1 MRTFSDNAAVV
12 DAHTQTKARTKTQ
25 APDPPAALRTFLPW
39 GWAGVLFLLYAT
51 VAVRRH
57 QLLRTT
63 GYDLGIF
70 EQAVRAYAQL
80 RAPVVPLRG
89 EGFNLLGDHFHPL
102 IAVLAPFYRLW
113 PSPVCLLVAQAA
125 LLAVAVVPLARWAAR
140 VLGRRAAHVVAFG
153 YGASWGI
160 ASAAAFDFHEV
171 ALAVPLLAFA
181 LEALGRGR
189 WRRAVAWGAPLLL
202 VKEDLGLTLAALG
215 AYVAWK
221 GPRRLGIAT
230 AVAGVAGSLIE
241 IKLLLPAFNPGGGYA
256 HGGNLA
262 DAHGSLLADL
272 AFMPLDA
279 LRPDVKAMTLVL
291 VFAPSALIALR
302 SPLAL
307 LAVPT
312 LAWRMLSENSFHWGT
327 AFHYSA
333 VLMPIV
339 FAGLIDALG
348 RHRDEAATAPGTV
361 ATPGSTGT
369 PTEPGT
375 PTAPGTGAP
384 TPAHAAA
391 ADAPAAD
398 VRTADPSAGRRPG
411 PRPPALRRWA
421 ARAQGARGP
430 AARHVRASLATV
442 FAVTVVMLPSFPL
455 AQLAQR
461 ATWHTTRHIE
471 AAHALLRQIPDG
483 ATVAA
488 SNRLAPQLTSR
499 CQVVIFPTWPVEG
512 RLYEYDRK
520 RLPRPTA
527 EWIIHDRRAPEA
539 WPYRTGHWPYPPEQ
553 QLAELEEAQRSYGYE
568 VVAERDG
575 VTLLHRTAAGTGV
588 RSKR

>member
-12 DAHTQTKARTKTQ
+12 DAHTKTKTPTKTQ
-25 APDPPAALRTFLPW
+25 APDTPAALRTFLPW
-39 GWAGVLFLLYAT
+39 GWAAVLFLLYAT

-181 LEALGRGR
+181 LEALGRER
-189 WRRAVAWGAPLLL
+189 WRQAVAWGAPLLL

-230 AVAGVAGSLIE
+230 AAAGVAGSLIE

-279 LRPDVKAMTLVL
+279 LRPDVKALTLVL

-302 SPLAL
+302 SPLSL

-333 VLMPIV
+333 VLMP
-339 FAGLIDALG
+339 
-348 RHRDEAATAPGTV
+348 
-361 ATPGSTGT
+361 
-369 PTEPGT
+369 
-375 PTAPGTGAP
+375 
-384 TPAHAAA
+384 
-391 ADAPAAD
+391 
-398 VRTADPSAGRRPG
+398 
-411 PRPPALRRWA
+411 
-421 ARAQGARGP
+421 
-430 AARHVRASLATV
+430 
-442 FAVTVVMLPSFPL
+442 
-455 AQLAQR
+455 
-461 ATWHTTRHIE
+461 
-471 AAHALLRQIPDG
+471 
-483 ATVAA
+483 
-488 SNRLAPQLTSR
+488 
-499 CQVVIFPTWPVEG
+499 
-512 RLYEYDRK
+512 
-520 RLPRPTA
+520 
-527 EWIIHDRRAPEA
+527 
-539 WPYRTGHWPYPPEQ
+539 
-553 QLAELEEAQRSYGYE
+553 
-568 VVAERDG
+568 
-575 VTLLHRTAAGTGV
+575 
-588 RSKR
+588 